1 VIQLHYIIEEDDAM
15 NFEEYIRKV
24 YTIAFRLTGDET
36 SAKDVASLAI
46 DKNANIVK
54 ENIDSNILHITI
66 KEVCGIFL
74 TDYVKFSSESFYNKN
89 NTHIQN
95 KLMNLEPLS
104 RTAVVWKDIMGY
116 SMKDLETISNC
127 PKSELYK
134 KLNKARKNLIHF

>member
-1 VIQLHYIIEEDDAM
+1 VIQWHYIIEEDDAM

-74 TDYVKFSSESFYNKN
+74 KEYSIFSSESFYNKN
-89 NTHIQN
+89 NTTIQN

-104 RTAVVWKDIMGY
+104 RTAVVWKDIMG
-116 SMKDLETISNC
+116 
-127 PKSELYK
+127 
-134 KLNKARKNLIHF
+134 